1 MVVLGV
7 VIESTHSA
15 PGVLSYASQVPFAL
29 LVSSFLRTFSSNLF
43 CKIVLTPLI
52 SVLL

>member
-1 MVVLGV
+1 MDESVSVTVTICV

-43 CKIVLTPLI
+43 CGV
-52 SVLL
+52 